1 MKVFLILISALL
13 FNGCLGYQ
21 ESLPQKINQKLSG
34 SSYKEDSYDGYNMF
48 VNKKM
53 SLEKDIKVKKYNFS
67 KLKKEYQSISKEALL
82 ALFNVSNYKDNS
94 NSKNELSIL
103 FKEKKDYIV
112 VYIELKNKVTYA
124 KIQKKAIYYKKEDI
138 KTFKLFIVNNI
149 LEVLNENSLY
159 I

>member
-67 KLKKEYQSISKEALL
+67 KLKKKKKKKK
-82 ALFNVSNYKDNS
+82 VSNYKDNS